1 MSVESSP
8 LRTIFEHDGHA
19 YTAKPA
25 AGARA
30 EATIPDRLAQ
40 IVNDEN
46 TVNAAVLIVVAFWV
60 AASASATLNNAR
72 AGAKIATL
80 LWALSCMG
88 TCGVAVYLFWS
99 LL

>member
-1 MSVESSP
+1 VSVESSP
-8 LRTIFEHDGHA
+8 PRTIFEQGGHA

-30 EATIPDRLAQ
+30 EATIPERLAQ

-46 TVNAAVLIVVAFWV
+46 TVDAAVLIVVAFWA
-60 AASASATLNNAR
+60 AASASATISNAR
-72 AGAKIATL
+72 AGAKIAAS
-80 LWALSCMG
+80 LWALSCVG
-88 TCGVAVYLFWS
+88 SCGVALYLFWN